1 MNISEYITHIES
13 IPYIK
18 DYTFPWEIIENLKDI
33 IIKLQALLPR
43 DQYTVEDSI
52 AIHNSAEIED
62 NVTIKPFTIIG
73 KGCTVRAGAYLREGV
88 LLAEDVTIGTN
99 CEIKQSLIC
108 TGSRIAHLNYIGN
121 SIIGEDVNIEAGAIV
136 ANHFNEREDKEITV
150 IINGKFM
157 KTGVTKFGSLIGD
170 KSRIGANAVLNPGTI
185 LKQNT
190 IVDRLTHI
198 NQGV

>member
-13 IPYIK
+13 IPYLK
-18 DYTFPWEIIENLKDI
+18 DYTFPWEITENLKDI

-88 LLAEDVTIGTN
+88 LLGEDVTIGTN

-108 TGSRIAHLNYIGN
+108 TASRIAHLNYIGN

-150 IINGKFM
+150 IINGKSI
-157 KTGVTKFGSLIGD
+157 KTDVTKFGSLIGD

-198 NQGV
+198 NQAV